1 MKNQIVLFRINPA
14 SDLWVFSP
22 KQPRIKFV
30 CKKKKNFFPV
40 IKAKQGNYR
49 KEKNRSKK
57 RLSYQPDVSLS
68 RFFLFL
74 YLMVNYTCCFQTFS
88 ILKFHEY
95 LCIEY
100 FNNNSWSVLVK
111 GRKLP
116 LRRVSESKDLSY
128 GVITIVIILYLI
140 LGTCWKSRFQ
150 VSHHKNR

>member
-30 CKKKKNFFPV
+30 CKKKKIFFPV

-68 RFFLFL
+68 SFFLFL
-74 YLMVNYTCCFQTFS
+74 YLMINYTCCFQTFS

-100 FNNNSWSVLVK
+100 FNNNSWSVK